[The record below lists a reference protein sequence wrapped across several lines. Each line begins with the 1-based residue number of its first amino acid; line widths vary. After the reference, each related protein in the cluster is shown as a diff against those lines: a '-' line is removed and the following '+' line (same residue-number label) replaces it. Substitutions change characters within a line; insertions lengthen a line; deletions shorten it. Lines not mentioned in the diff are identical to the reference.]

1 MEEPIWAEINLAAIR
16 HNIREVRRLA
26 GPRREIMAVVKAN
39 GYGHGAVPVAR
50 AALEA
55 GATRLAVARLCEAL
69 ELRRAGIEA
78 PVLIFGYVPPEQ
90 LPCALEN
97 KITLTVYR
105 PDMAEQLA
113 VAAESLGTRATVHL
127 EVDTGMGRLAAPA
140 ARSRKSKQVPQC
152 RPCEVPKR
160 REAAPAEDEGAAEI
174 QKVCLLPGLKVEGI
188 YSHFAAADE
197 TDKSY
202 TRWQFD
208 RFLSLLRNLES
219 RGISFPLRHCA
230 NSAAII
236 DFPESHLDLVR
247 PGIMLYGLYPSAE
260 VAKDRVALQPAMTLK
275 ARVAH
280 VKKVEPGTKIS
291 YGCTYTAPAQTV
303 VATLPIGYADGY
315 PRLLSSRGQVIIRG
329 QRAPVIGRVCMDQC
343 MVDVG
348 NIPGV
353 QRDDPVIVFGQDK
366 NNSLPVEELAGW
378 LGTINYEVVCWV
390 GSRVPR
396 IYTG

>member
-105 PDMAEQLA
+105 PDMAEQVA
-113 VAAESLGTRATVHL
+113 VAAESKGTRATVHL
-127 EVDTGMGRLAAPA
+127 EVDTGMGRLGF
-140 ARSRKSKQVPQC
+140 
-152 RPCEVPKR
+152 
-160 REAAPAEDEGAAEI
+160 PAEDEGAAEI
-174 QKVCLLPGLKVEGI
+174 QKVCLLPGLQVEGI
-188 YSHFAAADE
+188 YTHFAAADE

-275 ARVAH
+275 ARLAH

-348 NIPGV
+348 HIPGV